1 MSKLFYFLLLALFAF
16 TLNIKVKS
24 KTKCMQLGDDCDL
37 TEYCCGKNVCKDYR
51 CSPKGTKENQVKWAP
66 KGIKCDYFHHCK
78 KYFKCESHRCVI
90 NTSKLIKKTGKSIAG
105 DF

>member
-1 MSKLFYFLLLALFAF
+1 MA
-16 TLNIKVKS
+16 
-24 KTKCMQLGDDCDL
+24 LGDDCDL
-37 TEYCCGKNVCKDYR
+37 TQYCCNPYVCKDYR

-66 KGIKCDYFHHCK
+66 KGPKCDYFHHCK

-90 NTSKLIKKTGKSIAG
+90 NSSKLIKKTGKSIAG